1 MTSSRREFL
10 RKSAVATTLLGVSDV
25 TSLFSGSNA
34 RPEPSPGTS
43 RADPWYRRSLRWG
56 QTNIRE
62 TEPPEYDIAWWRQH
76 RKRTQT
82 QAGISKPGGNVG
94 DHPIRFPLH
103 QPAIGHRPLGPL

>member
-62 TEPPEYDIAWWRQH
+62 TDPPEYDIAGWRQH
-76 RKRTQT
+76 WKRTQT
-82 QAGISKPGGNVG
+82 QAVVIHAGGNVASC
-94 DHPIRFPLH
+94 PSRVPLS
-103 QPAIGHRPLGPL
+103 HRALGP